1 MSSLKL
7 TLSDALKTA
16 MKAREAETVSVLR
29 SLQSAIK
36 QIEIDTRTE
45 LDDTQV
51 LGVLEKQ
58 LKQRKESITAFT
70 AAGRQDLADKEQ
82 AEATILS
89 GFLPAALTDSE
100 LDALIEAEIQ
110 SQGAISVKDMGKV
123 MNALR
128 PQIMGKADTAAV
140 SARIKARLSS

>member
-45 LDDTQV
+45 LDDAQV

-70 AAGRQDLADKEQ
+70 AAGRQDLADKEH

-110 SQGAISVKDMGKV
+110 SQGASSVKDMGKV

>member
-1 MSSLKL
+1 MPSLKL

-110 SQGAISVKDMGKV
+110 SQGASSVKDMGKV

>member
-1 MSSLKL
+1 MPSLKL

-45 LDDTQV
+45 LDDAQV

-110 SQGAISVKDMGKV
+110 SQGASSLKDMGKV